1 MASPSS
7 LIEQSRAR
15 LVRQRRMNICGLYL
29 PPLVAMLILGT
40 ALVRAFSLSPV
51 LISLPV
57 LALGC
62 WMGFALRRAGK
73 TLADVTVATLL
84 DEKTDRQE
92 RFLTLATIPPTEG
105 SLPFVTLLQRQTEE
119 QTTTFSPQRAFPFTL
134 DRRVFLTVFASAL
147 SLLVLF
153 LLPLESAIVP
163 LPSPAAP
170 SAPAHQELETLANV
184 ARTLMR
190 DGKTPQEK
198 TAGAQLLALAEQLQ
212 DPTIPSEEKQK
223 LIEET
228 KQRLELPLPQI
239 LPFQLDLFASKGD
252 KGKGDQGNQSQQEGK
267 QQDKNNKDKKS
278 TDPTQTPNQSAAGNA
293 QQQEQKEQPGSQQGD
308 KKSDQQQPKE
318 SGAGIK
324 SNQSKPE
331 QRGEKREHSGQ
342 GDSGDQ
348 QKGDQQQSPDNRTQ
362 GKDPN
367 QPGGQDGPSQ
377 DGPGQDPRKQGPT
390 PQPDPQQ
397 PGQEQKG
404 TGTTVG
410 GAPGERFLKPGEQP
424 GGFLTKD
431 ARFVKVRIPFGTAP
445 QEEGENLTENTDR
458 AQPTTPYSNAP
469 LKEAPPDQAQV
480 KQPVPLEY
488 RTILK

>member
-29 PPLVAMLILGT
+29 PPLAAMLILGT
-40 ALVRAFSLSPV
+40 ALVRTFSLSPA

-92 RFLTLATIPPTEG
+92 RFLTLATIPPAEG

-119 QTTTFSPQRAFPFTL
+119 KTIAFSPQRAFPFTL

-147 SLLVLF
+147 SLLILF

-163 LPSPAAP
+163 PPSPASP
-170 SAPAHQELETLANV
+170 SAQTHQELETLANV
-184 ARTLMR
+184 ARALMR

-198 TAGAQLLALAEQLQ
+198 TAGAQLLALAEQLR
-212 DPTIPSEEKQK
+212 DPTIPPEEKQK

-252 KGKGDQGNQSQQEGK
+252 KGEGDQGNQSRQEGK
-267 QQDKNNKDKKS
+267 RQDKNNKDNKS
-278 TDPTQTPNQSAAGNA
+278 TDPAQTPSQSAAGNA
-293 QQQEQKEQPGSQQGD
+293 QQQEQKEQSGSQQGD

-331 QRGEKREHSGQ
+331 QRGEKREQSGQ

-348 QKGDQQQSPDNRTQ
+348 QKGDQQQSPDNHTQ

-367 QPGGQDGPSQ
+367 QPGGQDGP
-377 DGPGQDPRKQGPT
+377 GQDPRKQGPI

-404 TGTTVG
+404 AGTTVG

-424 GGFLTKD
+424 GGFLTKN

-458 AQPTTPYSNAP
+458 TQPKTPYSNAP
-469 LKEAPPDQAQV
+469 LKEASPDQAQV

>member
-7 LIEQSRAR
+7 LIEQSRVR

-29 PPLVAMLILGT
+29 PPLVATLILGT
-40 ALVRAFSLSPV
+40 ALVRTFSLSPA

-92 RFLTLATIPPTEG
+92 RFLTLATIPPAEG

-119 QTTTFSPQRAFPFTL
+119 KTTAFSPQRAFPFVL
-134 DRRVFLTVFASAL
+134 DRRVFLTAFASAL

-163 LPSPAAP
+163 PPSPPPTKAQ
-170 SAPAHQELETLANV
+170 QELETLATF
-184 ARTLMR
+184 ARSLMR

-198 TAGAQLLALAEQLQ
+198 TAGAQLLALAEQLK
-212 DPTIPSEEKQK
+212 DPTIPPEEKQR
-223 LIEET
+223 LVEET
-228 KQRLELPLPQI
+228 KQRMELPLPQI

-252 KGKGDQGNQSQQEGK
+252 KGKGDQGNQSQQDGK
-267 QQDKNNKDKKS
+267 QQDKNNQDKKS
-278 TDPTQTPNQSAAGNA
+278 TDPTQTPSQSAAGNA
-293 QQQEQKEQPGSQQGD
+293 QQQEQKEQPGSQQDD

-331 QRGEKREHSGQ
+331 QRGEKREQSGQ

-367 QPGGQDGPSQ
+367 QPGGQDGS
-377 DGPGQDPRKQGPT
+377 GQDPRKQGPN
-390 PQPDPQQ
+390 PQSDPQQ

-404 TGTTVG
+404 AGVTAG
-410 GAPGERFLKPGEQP
+410 GPGERFLKQGEQP

-445 QEEGENLTENTDR
+445 QEEGENLTEHTDR
-458 AQPTTPYSNAP
+458 TQPKTPYSNAP

>member
-29 PPLVAMLILGT
+29 PPLAAMLILGT
-40 ALVRAFSLSPV
+40 ALVRTFSLSPA

-92 RFLTLATIPPTEG
+92 RFLTLATIPPAEG

-119 QTTTFSPQRAFPFTL
+119 KTIAFSPQRAFPFTL

-147 SLLVLF
+147 SLLILF

-163 LPSPAAP
+163 PPSPAAP
-170 SAPAHQELETLANV
+170 SAQTHQELETLANV
-184 ARTLMR
+184 ARALMR

-198 TAGAQLLALAEQLQ
+198 TAGAQLLALAEQLR
-212 DPTIPSEEKQK
+212 DPTIPPEEKQK

-252 KGKGDQGNQSQQEGK
+252 KGEGDQGNQSRQEGK
-267 QQDKNNKDKKS
+267 RQDKNNKDNKS
-278 TDPTQTPNQSAAGNA
+278 TDPAQTPSQSAAGNA
-293 QQQEQKEQPGSQQGD
+293 QQQEQKEQSGSQQGD

-331 QRGEKREHSGQ
+331 QRGEKREQSGQ

-348 QKGDQQQSPDNRTQ
+348 QKGDQQQSPDNHTQ

-367 QPGGQDGPSQ
+367 QPGGQDGP
-377 DGPGQDPRKQGPT
+377 GQDPRKQGPI

-404 TGTTVG
+404 AGTTVG
-410 GAPGERFLKPGEQP
+410 GALGERFLKPGEQP
-424 GGFLTKD
+424 GGFLTKN

-458 AQPTTPYSNAP
+458 TQPKTPYSNAP
-469 LKEAPPDQAQV
+469 LKEASPDQAQV